1 MNKKLLWVMVG
12 LMLIITTP
20 ASSFT
25 TKDGDVN
32 PIPITRGTS
41 EGGPDGRPRTPV
53 QPLFTANLDTDLN
66 NISISAFCYVGEV
79 DIVIENLTTGEY
91 IEDEFDSS
99 VTSYFPIS
107 GNTGLW
113 HITLTLDSGDN
124 YYGVFV
130 L

>member
-12 LMLIITTP
+12 LMLTITTL
-20 ASSFT
+20 ASPFT

-66 NISISAFCYVGEV
+66 IISISACCYVGEV